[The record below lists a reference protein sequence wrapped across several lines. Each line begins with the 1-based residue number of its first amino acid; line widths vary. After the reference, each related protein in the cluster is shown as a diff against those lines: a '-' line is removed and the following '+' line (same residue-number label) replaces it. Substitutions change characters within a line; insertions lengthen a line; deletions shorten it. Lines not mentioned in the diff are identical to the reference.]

1 MNLQWSNFQ
10 PIAKKVLSHTDF
22 GLVVLAENADKIAVG
37 FMMFTYEWCDWRNG
51 LFFWVQG
58 VEGDDQALKEM
69 KAFLAQFC
77 KTDLKYKWC
86 GVRL

>member
-22 GLVVLAENADKIAVG
+22 GLVVLAENTDKIAVG

-51 LFFWVQG
+51 LFFWV
-58 VEGDDQALKEM
+58 
-69 KAFLAQFC
+69 
-77 KTDLKYKWC
+77 
-86 GVRL
+86 